1 MSDIGCGV
9 ECQLQRSCMHFS
21 QYQACH
27 ACRSRSAPEA
37 RWKQMRARVARRTH
51 GVSLEHRVGGCV
63 RYYCRGSERTVVE
76 MLQIA
81 ASAGDRVDRQLRLA
95 RLVVVQLARL
105 FTPRG
110 VARLPLLVPVMLR
123 PASSSCCSR
132 TPTLTTVEQFHC
144 SPARP
149 LTRTWR
155 DARPRSPPPSSSTLD
170 LDPRPPA
177 RPPQTP
183 TLPRAPSGVSLPCAH
198 SNRPVS
204 PPQRPTT
211 PTATVLMQR

>member
-1 MSDIGCGV
+1 MSAAALVYAFLTVPSVPCPQIAVGA
-9 ECQLQRSCMHFS
+9 RSTM
-21 QYQACH
+21 
-27 ACRSRSAPEA
+27 EA
-37 RWKQMRARVARRTH
+37 DARRVARRTH

-63 RYYCRGSERTVVE
+63 RYYCRGGERTVVPLVE
-76 MLQIA
+76 VLQIA
-81 ASAGDRVDRQLRLA
+81 AGAGDRVDRQLRLA

-110 VARLPLLVPVMLR
+110 AARLLLLVPVMLR

-155 DARPRSPPPSSSTLD
+155 DARPRPPLPSSSTLD